1 MLSNTFLEGS
11 TSLQAN
17 HLFYLA
23 HNLYCS
29 AKALKTCDLYHT

>member
-23 HNLYCS
+23 HNLYCVCQS
-29 AKALKTCDLYHT
+29 LEDV